1 MKAWIW
7 PSTRAIWSRHDCV
20 TSRAETSRLASFA
33 ASSETVSWFSIG
45 KLLDDLWD
53 DEQAAGLLGC
63 VAQRLLVRERRTDFV
78 GAGDVDQRDGV
89 GGRLDVRH
97 VEFLQFFDV
106 AEDSAKLRGEL
117 FLLVGRERDA
127 CEMRD
132 VFDIN
137 FSGSHAAVSSF
148 MLKVSS

>member
-7 PSTRAIWSRHDCV
+7 PSTRAIWLRHACV
-20 TSRAETSRLASFA
+20 ASRAETSRLASFA

-45 KLLDDLWD
+45 KLLDDFGD
-53 DEQAAGLLGC
+53 DEQATGLLGC
-63 VAQRLLVRERRTDFV
+63 VAQRVLVRKRRADFV
-78 GAGDVDQRDGV
+78 GAGYVDQRYGV
-89 GGRLDVRH
+89 GGRLDLRH

-106 AEDSAKLRGEL
+106 AEDSAKLCGEL

-127 CEMRD
+127 CEMCN
-132 VFDIN
+132 VFDVN
-137 FSGSHAAVSSF
+137 FSGSHASVSSF